1 MSISTWLSL
10 EGFVAS
16 EPELGRTKNGTAV
29 LRLRV
34 GVEHA
39 RRTDDGDFVELP
51 ATFHDLVLYNATAKR
66 AKARLRKGD
75 VFVASG
81 RVHQYTVTRDGK
93 QQVRE
98 EFVARRIG
106 HHLART
112 RYSLDRRR
120 RVASV
125 VESARRRRLR
135 EPVQVGEVIRDALVA
150 GRLLP
155 DGAARLSSVPPVA
168 RRAAS

>member
-39 RRTDDGDFVELP
+39 RRTDDGSFVELTP
-51 ATFHDLVLYNATAKR
+51 TFHDLVLYNATAKR

-75 VFVASG
+75 AFVASG
-81 RVHQYTVTRDGK
+81 RVHQYTVTRDGQ

-106 HHLART
+106 HDLART

-120 RVASV
+120 RTAALADGA
-125 VESARRRRLR
+125 ARRRRR
-135 EPVQVGEVIRDALVA
+135 EPVPVGDILRQAIVA
-150 GRLLP
+150 DRIQP
-155 DGAARLSSVPPVA
+155 DDGTGLASVTTRKKA
-168 RRAAS
+168 FS